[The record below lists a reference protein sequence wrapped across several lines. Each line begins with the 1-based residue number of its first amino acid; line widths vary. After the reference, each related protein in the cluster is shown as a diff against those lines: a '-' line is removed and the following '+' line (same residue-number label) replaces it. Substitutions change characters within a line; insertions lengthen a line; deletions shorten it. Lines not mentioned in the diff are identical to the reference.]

1 MLIATNGP
9 KFGEV
14 DWLAILEIWKSNSA
28 HGRYAGAWRLDQ
40 TPVANELQK
49 DFEAAAE
56 AAATAN

>member
-28 HGRYAGAWRLDQ
+28 HGRYAGTWRLDQ
-40 TPVANELQK
+40 TPAPNELQN
-49 DFEAAAE
+49 DFDAAAE
-56 AAATAN
+56 AAGTAN